1 MDTMSKHLTTE
12 ELDAIAAD
20 IAAELGE
27 AEKTPGSTGYKSAL
41 YACQRKAEQFRD
53 TPSAV

>member
-1 MDTMSKHLTTE
+1 MSKHFTTD
-12 ELDAIAAD
+12 ELEAIAAD
-20 IAAELGE
+20 IAAELEE